1 MQATQ
6 ARVEM
11 VMIVGNKQKSRGFT
25 MIELLIALG
34 LVSILAMLAAP
45 SFAQFIKQ
53 ERLTKTANELNAV
66 YRYARSEAVKRA
78 QTVMLTKQDSAW
90 LVEIEVADGRET
102 LRQFASNYPTVNA
115 ELVNRMIRST
125 GELNLQSNILISDND
140 SYTEDYRLCILRS
153 GQSWLGKA
161 AENCA

>member
-1 MQATQ
+1 MA
-6 ARVEM
+6 
-11 VMIVGNKQKSRGFT
+11 MIAGNKQKSLGFT
-25 MIELLIALG
+25 LVELIITLG

-45 SFAQFIKQ
+45 SFTQFIKQ
-53 ERLTKTANELNAV
+53 ERLTTTANQLNAV

-78 QTVMLTKQDSAW
+78 QTVILTKQDSSW
-90 LVEIEVADGRET
+90 LVEIEVTGGKER
-102 LRQFASNYPTVNA
+102 LHQFDSNYPTVNV

-140 SYTEDYRLCILRS
+140 TNTDDYRLCILRS

-161 AENCA
+161 EENCA